1 MNFLFFKGSLPF
13 GPGLHLSGTQLHSTC
28 GTCGTCGTCTSR
40 LRRKSKLEA
49 AEAPLIAPSAP
60 IAPAPLLEP
69 DSSDED
75 LEARWLRVPY

>member
-13 GPGLHLSGTQLHSTC
+13 GPGLHLSGTQLHST
-28 GTCGTCGTCTSR
+28 SR

-60 IAPAPLLEP
+60 VAPAPLLEP